1 MDYLDEYLDHLVV
14 ERGLSRNSVEAYSH
28 DLCRFFSW
36 LDGSSPETVKREDL
50 RAYMGWL
57 ADQGISPRSI
67 ARAMSSV
74 RGYYRYLAEE
84 DLIEE
89 DPTELL
95 DRPKLDKCLPDVLSK
110 EDMDK
115 LLHAPDPEVPEGV
128 RDRAMLELLYAAGLR
143 VTELINLSLN
153 DVDLQAEVVRVVG
166 KGDKERLVPIGENA
180 SHWIKEYL
188 EKARQT
194 MAKGNGGAGL
204 FLSRRG
210 KSITRQAV
218 WYRIKHHSMAA
229 GIKGKISPHTFRH
242 SFATHLLEGGADLR
256 SVQAML
262 GHADI
267 SSTQIYTHVDI
278 KNLKQQYEQYH
289 PRAIA

>member
-1 MDYLDEYLDHLVV
+1 MIAEKVLDENDPHTGENLQKYV
-14 ERGLSRNSVEAYSH
+14 EVRNMPV
-28 DLCRFFSW
+28 
-36 LDGSSPETVKREDL
+36 G
-50 RAYMGWL
+50 
-57 ADQGISPRSI
+57 
-67 ARAMSSV
+67 
-74 RGYYRYLAEE
+74 
-84 DLIEE
+84 
-89 DPTELL
+89 
-95 DRPKLDKCLPDVLSK
+95 LPDVLSK
-110 EDMDK
+110 EEMDK
-115 LLHAPDPEVPEGV
+115 LLKSPDPDVAEGM

-153 DVDLQAEVVRVVG
+153 DVDLQADVVRVVG
-166 KGDKERLVPIGENA
+166 KGDKERLVPMGENA
-180 SHWIKEYL
+180 SHWIRSYL
-188 EKARQT
+188 DKARKEL
-194 MAKGNGGAGL
+194 AKGNGGAAL

-218 WYRIKHHSMAA
+218 WYRIKHYSMVT

-278 KNLKQQYEQYH
+278 KNLKDQYERFH